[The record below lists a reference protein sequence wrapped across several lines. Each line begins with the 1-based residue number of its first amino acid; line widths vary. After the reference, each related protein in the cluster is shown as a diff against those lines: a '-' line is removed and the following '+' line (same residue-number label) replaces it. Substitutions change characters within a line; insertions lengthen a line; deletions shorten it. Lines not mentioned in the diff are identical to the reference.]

1 MALGPHSEAEKSER
15 GKLRGAGFREK
26 VSGAVIAGWAC
37 TDPRGLQGALRPK
50 FGHALCLQPR
60 TRRWE

>member
-37 TDPRGLQGALRPK
+37 TDP
-50 FGHALCLQPR
+50 
-60 TRRWE
+60 